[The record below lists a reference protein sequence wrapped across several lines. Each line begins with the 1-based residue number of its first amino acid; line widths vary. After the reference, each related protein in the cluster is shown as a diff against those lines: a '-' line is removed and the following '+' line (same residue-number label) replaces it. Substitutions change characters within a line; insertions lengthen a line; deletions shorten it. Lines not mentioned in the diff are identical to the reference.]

1 MQQFQSM
8 IDCLERHGER
18 HPEKAA
24 YIFLSEKLLPERV
37 LTFAQ
42 LRIEARQFACRL
54 MRATQTGDR
63 ALLILPAGLDF
74 IIAFFGCLYAGVVAV
89 PLCPPNKRRSQRT
102 LQGIIDDCSPRWVVT
117 HKALGNSFR
126 DQYQPEAL
134 GWIEMDDL
142 ESDPLPVGGP
152 VYPVLNDQSLA
163 FIQYTSGSTSSP
175 KGVMVTHA
183 NIIANQ
189 AMIRDAFGHDET
201 SSVVGWVPHYH
212 DQGLIGNILQ
222 PMFVG
227 ATSILM
233 SPVTFMRWPL
243 RWLQAISLYQA
254 HSSGGPNFAFDA
266 CMTALE
272 REPHVEL
279 DLSAWKIAFNGAE
292 PVRDDTLN
300 RFQAAFARFGL
311 RREAIYPCYG
321 LAECTLQAT
330 GGVKGNAPVRL
341 SVDAQALR
349 DGKILPSDAGSCQT
363 LVSSGHA
370 LPGSRISIVKPLTG
384 KACTPLEVGEIWI
397 AGPHIAKGYWNQPAL
412 TSDIFANSLSD
423 DIQQSYLRTGDLG
436 FVHQGELYVT
446 GRIKDTII
454 IRGKNYYPHD
464 IEHSVFT
471 AHDSLEHSAC
481 AVFSLMGAEEK
492 LIVVQEV
499 RRSWRKKIALDDVVS
514 KIRQAVVLNNEVT
527 PHDIVLLMP
536 GKLLKTSSGKV
547 MRHAIRSQYIDN
559 TLERWL
565 GECRSPA

>member
-1 MQQFQSM
+1 MQQFQFM
-8 IDCLERHGER
+8 IDCLDSHSERY
-18 HPEKAA
+18 PEKAA
-24 YIFLSEKLLPERV
+24 YIFLSEKLLPEKT

-42 LRIEARQFACRL
+42 LRGEARQFARRL
-54 MRATQTGDR
+54 MNTTQPGDR

-89 PLCPPNKRRSQRT
+89 PLPQPNKRRSQRT
-102 LQGIIDDCSPRWVVT
+102 LQGIIDDCSPRLVIT
-117 HKALGNSFR
+117 HKALDNSFQ
-126 DQYQPEAL
+126 DQHKPETL
-134 GWIEMDDL
+134 SWIEMDALMD
-142 ESDPLPVGGP
+142 DQLPAGGP
-152 VYPVLNDQSLA
+152 DYPVLDDQDLA

-189 AMIRDAFGHDET
+189 TMIRQAFGHDEM
-201 SSVVGWVPHYH
+201 SCVVGWVPHYH

-254 HSSGGPNFAFDA
+254 HSSGGPNFAFEA
-266 CMTALE
+266 CIAALE
-272 REPHVEL
+272 RKPHVAL
-279 DLSAWKIAFNGAE
+279 DLSTWKIAFNGAE
-292 PVRDDTLN
+292 PVRHETLN

-311 RREAIYPCYG
+311 QREAIYPCYG

-330 GGVKGNAPVRL
+330 GGVKGEAPVML
-341 SVDAQALR
+341 SVNTQALCY
-349 DGKILPSDAGSCQT
+349 GNILLSDSGSCQT
-363 LVSSGHA
+363 LVSSGRA
-370 LPGSRISIVKPLTG
+370 LPGTQISIVEPLTG
-384 KACTPLEVGEIWI
+384 KACAPLEVGEVWI

-412 TSDIFANSLSD
+412 TLDVFANGLSD
-423 DIQQSYLRTGDLG
+423 DIQRSYLRTGDLG
-436 FVHQGELYVT
+436 FIHQGELYIT
-446 GRIKDTII
+446 GRIKDTIV

-481 AVFSLMGAEEK
+481 AAFSVIGTEEK

-499 RRSWRKKIALDDVVS
+499 RRAWRKKIVLDEVVS
-514 KIRQAVVLNNEVT
+514 MIRQAVVLNNEVT

-547 MRHAIRSQYIDN
+547 MRHAIRSQYLDN

-565 GECRSPA
+565 GECCSSA

>member
-1 MQQFQSM
+1 MQQFQFM
-8 IDCLERHGER
+8 IDCLDSHSERY
-18 HPEKAA
+18 PEKAA
-24 YIFLSEKLLPERV
+24 YIFLSEKLFPEKT

-42 LRIEARQFACRL
+42 LRVEARQFASRL
-54 MRATQTGDR
+54 MIVTQVGDR

-102 LQGIIDDCSPRWVVT
+102 LQGIIDDCSPRLVIT

-126 DQYQPEAL
+126 DQHQPETL
-134 GWIEMDDL
+134 SWIEMDDL
-142 ESDPLPVGGP
+142 ADDLLPAGCP
-152 VYPVLNDQSLA
+152 DYPVLDDQSLA

-175 KGVMVTHA
+175 KGVMVTHS
-183 NIIANQ
+183 NVVANQ
-189 AMIRDAFGHDET
+189 AMIHQAFGHDET
-201 SSVVGWVPHYH
+201 SCVVGWVPHYH

-222 PMFVG
+222 PMFAG

-254 HSSGGPNFAFDA
+254 HSSGGPNFAFEA
-266 CMTALE
+266 CIAALE
-272 REPHVEL
+272 REPDVEL
-279 DLSAWKIAFNGAE
+279 DLSTWKIAFNGAE
-292 PVRDDTLN
+292 PVRQETLN
-300 RFQAAFARFGL
+300 KFQAAFARFGL

-330 GGVKGNAPVRL
+330 GGAKGNAPVML

-349 DGKILPSDAGSCQT
+349 DGNILPSDAGFCQT
-363 LVSSGHA
+363 LVSSGRA
-370 LPGSRISIVKPLTG
+370 LPGTWVSIVKPLTR
-384 KACTPLEVGEIWI
+384 KACAALEVGEVWI

-412 TSDIFANSLSD
+412 TSEVFVNNLSG
-423 DIQQSYLRTGDLG
+423 DIQRSYLRTGDLG
-436 FVHQGELYVT
+436 FIHQGELYVT
-446 GRIKDTII
+446 GRIKDMIV

-481 AVFSLMGAEEK
+481 AVFSLMETEEK

-499 RRSWRKKIALDDVVS
+499 RRSWRKKIILDEVVS
-514 KIRQAVVLNNEVT
+514 TIRQAVVLNNEVT
-527 PHDIVLLMP
+527 PHDIVLLLP